1 MVWVVTGRD
10 LVGVRDSGLVVSLEG
25 VKLEA
30 AVGITL
36 LSSGGKEDRGEC
48 KKKGVGVGWGG
59 GLRWGYSTGTRV
71 LSGVILRG
79 SHVVIGTW
87 EIPKGSRSFL
97 RERSQMFIFKTGIQI
112 PVLCLL

>member
-10 LVGVRDSGLVVSLEG
+10 LMGVRDSGLVVSLEG

-48 KKKGVGVGWGG
+48 KKKGG
-59 GLRWGYSTGTRV
+59 
-71 LSGVILRG
+71 
-79 SHVVIGTW
+79 
-87 EIPKGSRSFL
+87 
-97 RERSQMFIFKTGIQI
+97 
-112 PVLCLL
+112 

>member
-1 MVWVVTGRD
+1 MWVVTGRD

-59 GLRWGYSTGTRV
+59 VGWG
-71 LSGVILRG
+71 I
-79 SHVVIGTW
+79 
-87 EIPKGSRSFL
+87 E
-97 RERSQMFIFKTGIQI
+97 MGIQYWDSGAQWSNI
-112 PVLCLL
+112 VRKSCGDRHMGDPKRIQIVSP